1 MGLILGPS
9 ESSMLPTEQKKDTL
23 HSVYDQTDVH
33 HQTVNRFI
41 NDDDEDSNL
50 MLHHIG
56 HLLITQV
63 CFASF
68 QGFLISLVNALDVE
82 QLPD

>member
-23 HSVYDQTDVH
+23 HSVSD
-33 HQTVNRFI
+33 QTVNRFI

-56 HLLITQV
+56 HLLITQCV
-63 CFASF
+63 LLRFKDS
-68 QGFLISLVNALDVE
+68 
-82 QLPD
+82 